1 MHSSELS
8 VFGVG
13 RVNVVIVVAL
23 PDKVVPHTSHNTNAI
38 ASSSS
43 SSSQGLSS
51 TFHFGPLSPPP
62 HLRMPTM
69 TSLGLLTSTSAVQT
83 KTNNHHECETRREW
97 HLFRGGKLHT
107 RARHL
112 QQQRKHVFFISR
124 ESNQL
129 WARGVTCHV

>member
-23 PDKVVPHTSHNTNAI
+23 PDKVVPHTSHHTNAI

-83 KTNNHHECETRREW
+83 KTNNHHEESETRREW
-97 HLFRGGKLHT
+97 HFGVVNYT
-107 RARHL
+107 RTASL
-112 QQQRKHVFFISR
+112 TTTMKTSVFPLLGNLTTTRSKR
-124 ESNQL
+124 Y
-129 WARGVTCHV
+129 VM